1 VPVPG
6 LDLVTDVPG
15 WSPHPVPV
23 PGLDVVTD
31 LPPLT
36 RPGPATRADRQGRA
50 HAKRMGRRREVLI
63 TASTWVRNIG
73 ALLILFAVWQ
83 LWGTAIT
90 QHHSQDALKQQFS
103 ARVHAHAVTAGFS
116 LVPAT
121 TPWSSPPD
129 GIPIAVID
137 IPKINVSQV
146 VVSGTNESDL
156 SKGPGHYSGTAMPGQ
171 AGNIAIAGHRTTH
184 GAPFNGLANLAP
196 GDPIYLTDIY
206 GHRMTYVVALTPYP
220 VQPSNVS
227 VLNYFGDNRLTLTT
241 CNPEFSARQR
251 LVVAAE
257 YQPPVGARP
266 AHPVALTNAGRPY
279 RVTISGEAGWN
290 TSLFP
295 QVFAVVGLLLA
306 LGLTNRRWSRMLGR
320 ESRWL
325 VLVPIWTALL
335 VTLFQLLTNFLPAA
349 A

>member
-1 VPVPG
+1 MPE
-6 LDLVTDVPG
+6 
-15 WSPHPVPV
+15 
-23 PGLDVVTD
+23 LDVATAVA
-31 LPPLT
+31 PLT
-36 RPGPATRADRQGRA
+36 MPEPATRTDRQGRA

-73 ALLILFAVWQ
+73 ALLIIFAAWQ
-83 LWGTAIT
+83 LWGTTIA
-90 QHHSQDALKQQFS
+90 QHQSQDALKQHFPG
-103 ARVHAHAVTAGFS
+103 VHSHPVTAGFS

-121 TPWSSPPD
+121 TSWASPPD

-146 VVSGTNESDL
+146 VVSGTNENDL

-171 AGNIAIAGHRTTH
+171 AGDIAIAGHRTTH

-251 LVVAAE
+251 LVVVAE
-257 YQPPVGARP
+257 YQPPGGTRP
-266 AHPVALTNAGRPY
+266 AHPVALTNGGRPY

-295 QVFAVVGLLLA
+295 QVLLVVGLLLA
-306 LGLTNRRWSRMLGR
+306 LGLTNRRWSRMLGS

-325 VLVPIWTALL
+325 VLVPIWTALF
-335 VTLFQLLTNFLPAA
+335 VILFQLLTNFLPAA

>member
-1 VPVPG
+1 
-6 LDLVTDVPG
+6 
-15 WSPHPVPV
+15 
-23 PGLDVVTD
+23 
-31 LPPLT
+31 
-36 RPGPATRADRQGRA
+36 
-50 HAKRMGRRREVLI
+50 MGRRREVLI
-63 TASTWVRNIG
+63 TASAWVRNIG

-103 ARVHAHAVTAGFS
+103 ARVHAHAVTAEFS
-116 LVPAT
+116 LVSAT
-121 TPWSSPPD
+121 TPWPSPPD
-129 GIPIAVID
+129 GLPIAVID

-146 VVSGTNESDL
+146 VVSGTKESDL

-251 LVVAAE
+251 LVVVAE
-257 YQPPVGARP
+257 YQPPGGARP
-266 AHPVALTNAGRPY
+266 AHPVAFTTGGRPY
-279 RVTISGEAGWN
+279 QVAISGEAGWN

-295 QVFAVVGLLLA
+295 EVFVVVGLLLA

-335 VTLFQLLTNFLPAA
+335 VILFQLLTNFLPAA